1 MKCLVARAEAEVEP
15 NREGQRL
22 HIVEWP
28 LLCESLQPLRLLVS
42 AGKPRKIGKLSRGA
56 GHYLT
61 DLSGTTGS

>member
-1 MKCLVARAEAEVEP
+1 M
-15 NREGQRL
+15 

-28 LLCESLQPLRLLVS
+28 LLRESLQPLRLLVS

>member
-1 MKCLVARAEAEVEP
+1 M
-15 NREGQRL
+15 

-28 LLCESLQPLRLLVS
+28 LLRESLQPLRLLVS

-61 DLSGTTGS
+61 DLSGTAGS